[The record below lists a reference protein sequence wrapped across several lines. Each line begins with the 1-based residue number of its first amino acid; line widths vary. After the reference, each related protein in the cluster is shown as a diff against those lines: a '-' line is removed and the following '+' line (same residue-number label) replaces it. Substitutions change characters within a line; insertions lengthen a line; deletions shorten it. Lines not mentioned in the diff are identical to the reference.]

1 MARWFA
7 AREDWKTSRTCWPG
21 AYWGTQQLAHHP
33 RFFRSTPGLPC
44 RPAGSARYKIWALI
58 CSVEILQFAHHHH
71 HLQPSG
77 RRWRYQSIPVSAF
90 LFPGGVQAAE
100 PTYSQWVVAVVIS
113 RIVGCLEM
121 VNTRKHSNFN
131 GEYYEYKFRG
141 TLFSDNYIILY
152 VFEKQLLVKHRNNL
166 MNLRDYERIISTTC
180 AQHHN
185 LQLLETHR
193 QTAFTW
199 HRTCSGPSI

>member
-1 MARWFA
+1 MGYSIRY
-7 AREDWKTSRTCWPG
+7 DGDTIGNITNKLLMS
-21 AYWGTQQLAHHP
+21 
-33 RFFRSTPGLPC
+33 FFRYG
-44 RPAGSARYKIWALI
+44 G
-58 CSVEILQFAHHHH
+58 
-71 HLQPSG
+71 
-77 RRWRYQSIPVSAF
+77 IP
-90 LFPGGVQAAE
+90 E
-100 PTYSQWVVAVVIS
+100 
-113 RIVGCLEM
+113 
-121 VNTRKHSNFN
+121 HSNFN

>member
-1 MARWFA
+1 MSPDLLSWNPSVCPSSSSSSSPTF
-7 AREDWKTSRTCWPG
+7 WKEMEVSIDSCFRISVSWWSASRR
-21 AYWGTQQLAHHP
+21 ANI
-33 RFFRSTPGLPC
+33 F
-44 RPAGSARYKIWALI
+44 
-58 CSVEILQFAHHHH
+58 
-71 HLQPSG
+71 
-77 RRWRYQSIPVSAF
+77 PVSRSS
-90 LFPGGVQAAE
+90 GN
-100 PTYSQWVVAVVIS
+100 S